1 MIINDKEFF
10 SAPYY
15 FYLKDKG
22 DKYSLYFSAE
32 ETLSEARKN
41 DEVIDFIKDKE
52 KDVKKYLKNILT
64 NKKKKKTHEIKDELE
79 ELVNSDGNL
88 SNSKIPILDPKLH
101 PKKTMDQTVAAARI
115 TNDPIARRNRSY
127 FGEEDM
133 SKAFG
138 YEETK
143 DLSPKQTVKKLKKMG
158 VENPL
163 GRAKEMGK
171 DPKLDKKKK
180 KGADMR
186 LRLQEKEK
194 IDEIQKQKMIKVL
207 EDILT
212 KKDTGDADINK
223 KEIKTS
229 KILQKNLKSIRR
241 QAEKEGI
248 TVSEL
253 IKLLKSE

>member
-1 MIINDKEFF
+1 M
-10 SAPYY
+10 
-15 FYLKDKG
+15 
-22 DKYSLYFSAE
+22 YFSVE
-32 ETLSEARKN
+32 ETLSEARKK
-41 DEVIDFIKDKE
+41 DEVVEFKKEKE
-52 KDVKKYLKNILT
+52 KDVKKYLKNLVSG
-64 NKKKKKTHEIKDELE
+64 KKKKKTKEVKNELE
-79 ELVNSDGNL
+79 ELINMDGNL
-88 SNSKIPILDPKLH
+88 SNSKIPILDPRLH
-101 PKKTMDQTVAAARI
+101 PRKTMDQTVAMARI

-158 VENPL
+158 VEDPL

-194 IDEIQKQKMIKVL
+194 IEEIQKQKMIKVL
-207 EDILT
+207 EDMLA
-212 KKDTGDADINK
+212 KKDTGSADINK
-223 KEIKTS
+223 KEIDAS
-229 KILQKNLKSIRR
+229 KILKKNLKTLKK
-241 QAEKEGI
+241 QAEKEGLSI
-248 TVSEL
+248 SEL
-253 IKLLKSE
+253 IKLMKSE